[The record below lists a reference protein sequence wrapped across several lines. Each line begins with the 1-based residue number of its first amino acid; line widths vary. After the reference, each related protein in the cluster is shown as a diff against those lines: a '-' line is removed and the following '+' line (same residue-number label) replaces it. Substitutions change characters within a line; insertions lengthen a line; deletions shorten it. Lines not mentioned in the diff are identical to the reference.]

1 MIKHPLP
8 GLVGVTGPLLERVH
22 VPSALRY
29 PEFRNY
35 WLGLV
40 ASVTGY
46 QMLALFSLG
55 WLISNVLT
63 NDARYLGYMS
73 TAIAVPGIGLN
84 LFGGVLAD
92 KLNPKR
98 LLGLTQFTTGA
109 VVVGLAAPTMLEVV
123 NEWHVLAAAFLI
135 GSIQAFDNP
144 TRQSIF
150 PRLVE
155 RKALP
160 SAIALNSAVWT
171 GTRIFGPLLAG
182 VIIGRVSISAAIF
195 VSAGGFIVL
204 SLVSQTLRP
213 SPVQR
218 ATGSVLKE
226 MMTGF
231 LFIRKSHIFSLLIGM
246 TFFNAVF
253 GMSYVFLM
261 PVFADEVLEVG
272 PEKIGWLMGVAG
284 LGALTGIMISANLT
298 RSRHKGWLLIGG
310 AVGFGVFLILF
321 AIASDSKQYGL
332 SMAMLFLADLCMSI
346 YLMMVMTTLHALVP
360 DQYRGRVM
368 GFYSIT
374 WSLVALGGLQS
385 SQIAHHI
392 GAPVAV
398 AIGGALVIAFAI
410 GVAVGSRRIRA
421 ICAPD
426 EGSPALEPAR

>member
-1 MIKHPLP
+1 M
-8 GLVGVTGPLLERVH
+8 GVTGPLLERVH

-155 RKALP
+155 AK
-160 SAIALNSAVWT
+160 
-171 GTRIFGPLLAG
+171 GPA
-182 VIIGRVSISAAIF
+182 
-195 VSAGGFIVL
+195 
-204 SLVSQTLRP
+204 QCH
-213 SPVQR
+213 SP
-218 ATGSVLKE
+218 
-226 MMTGF
+226 
-231 LFIRKSHIFSLLIGM
+231 
-246 TFFNAVF
+246 
-253 GMSYVFLM
+253 
-261 PVFADEVLEVG
+261 
-272 PEKIGWLMGVAG
+272 
-284 LGALTGIMISANLT
+284 
-298 RSRHKGWLLIGG
+298 
-310 AVGFGVFLILF
+310 
-321 AIASDSKQYGL
+321 
-332 SMAMLFLADLCMSI
+332 
-346 YLMMVMTTLHALVP
+346 
-360 DQYRGRVM
+360 
-368 GFYSIT
+368 
-374 WSLVALGGLQS
+374 
-385 SQIAHHI
+385 
-392 GAPVAV
+392 
-398 AIGGALVIAFAI
+398 
-410 GVAVGSRRIRA
+410 
-421 ICAPD
+421 
-426 EGSPALEPAR
+426 